1 MDLSLCFQETLST
14 FQSYKTEGLKSMI
27 FFTTME
33 LVCGRMLFDLRFHS
47 LHQKTISL
55 AIAGSLEL
63 LKEMSGIISNR
74 SCPTEGK

>member
-1 MDLSLCFQETLST
+1 
-14 FQSYKTEGLKSMI
+14 MI